1 LPSGCLSFEFFINE
15 VNTMS
20 FAAVSSELAP
30 TDAWNLALCGAAVIV
45 DVRSEEEHKFVG
57 HVPNS
62 VLIPWAMGLNLTRNT
77 DFQEALKQKIP
88 KNKPVLFLCRSGKRS
103 LAAVQAAEKL
113 GYAQAYSISGGFE
126 GEIDAAGQRGRGD
139 GWRFHNLPWVQD

>member
-1 LPSGCLSFEFFINE
+1 VGCLSFKFFNFK
-15 VNTMS
+15 VNPMS
-20 FAAVSSELAP
+20 FASVNVELPP
-30 TDAWNLALCGAAVIV
+30 TDAWNLALSGAAVIV

-62 VLIPWAMGLNLTRNT
+62 VLIPWAVGLNLTRNT
-77 DFQEALKQKIP
+77 EFQEALKQSIP

-103 LAAVQAAEKL
+103 LAAVKAAEKL
-113 GYAQAYSISGGFE
+113 GYERAYSISGGFE
-126 GEIDAAGQRGRGD
+126 GEIDATGQRGRGD